1 MLELA
6 YGRTPSKLLVER
18 LQEYLANDHVLSLSD
33 VASILNTPSAEA
45 LQCALAMAVKTIAVK
60 DVADPS
66 FVTNPPASNTLLLE
80 TDPAAQK
87 QLTNGEL
94 VEGEI
99 AELDGRISGL
109 AEIVMRKRDE
119 VVALDELIE
128 KWQSVAVDIFT
139 EISRFSPQRIAM
151 EDMVVMAGFDP
162 DDLNIDYDV
171 ANRSGYNGDGYQS
184 SVESEL
190 GSSPDFDVPT
200 SSRPFY
206 EEL

>member
-6 YGRTPSKLLVER
+6 YGRTPSKLLLER

-45 LQCALAMAVKTIAVK
+45 LQYALAMEAKTISVK
-60 DVADPS
+60 DAADPL
-66 FVTNPPASNTLLLE
+66 FVTHPPASHTLVLA

-94 VEGEI
+94 AEGEI

-109 AEIVMRKRDE
+109 AETVMRKRDE

-128 KWQSVAVDIFT
+128 KWESAAVDIFT
-139 EISRFSPQRIAM
+139 EISRLSPQHIAM

-162 DDLNIDYDV
+162 DDLNIDYAI
-171 ANRSGYNGDGYQS
+171 ANGSGYNDDGYQS
-184 SVESEL
+184 SVEGEL